1 MKYKIALLTVFAVLM
16 TGTAWAVDITGKW
29 IMTAPR
35 PNGAIHQTFTLNA
48 GEMITSGPATGNQRL
63 TGTIETPFG
72 PFDIFGEIA
81 DDEIFFCS
89 YQHYKPDGMSLHLW
103 YGQIVNENEI
113 KFQQSFGS
121 TGQSMGPPAEGRGE
135 EGPQAEGRGEG
146 GQPQGTGSVPNMDPE
161 WEGRGNEYVGKYTA
175 YRTTVENASLPRSRP
190 GGGAPSDAAGGAP
203 SGGQAPPAQR

>member
-1 MKYKIALLTVFAVLM
+1 MRHKVALLTVLVVLF

-35 PNGAIHQTFTLNA
+35 PNGAIHQTFILKA
-48 GEMITSGPATGNQRL
+48 GEEITSGPAKGNQRL

-81 DDEIFFCS
+81 GDDVFFCS

-121 TGQSMGPPAEGRGE
+121 TGQSMGLPAEDRGE
-135 EGPQAEGRGEG
+135 GGPPTEGRGEG
-146 GQPQGTGSVPNMDPE
+146 GQLQGTGSVPNMDPE

-175 YRTTVENASLPRSRP
+175 YRTTVENASLPRNRP
-190 GGGAPSDAAGGAP
+190 AGPPPDVAAGGSP
-203 SGGQAPPAQR
+203 GGQAPPAQR